1 MAGSPSRGSHLA
13 LSAKPA
19 VDSAQR
25 TIRGR
30 MKRMTN
36 FLTLFGLILA
46 LGLAPMQAQDLSQL
60 AKKTRETRLKT
71 MQQKSVRVWNNDN
84 MPKAPAREGPTAAAG
99 MSPVT
104 LPAPIPVMPEGPSP
118 PTGNAEPEGAAL
130 DSTRDKIKQDQQKI
144 KGLEE
149 RLRLEEDELSML
161 QIQQANELTPSVQSE
176 LSQKIQAK
184 NAEIASQRQT
194 IEKAQKDLETAKK
207 EFKAIGGSLEEQK
220 K

>member
-1 MAGSPSRGSHLA
+1 MAGSPSWGSRLA
-13 LSAKPA
+13 LSAKTA

-36 FLTLFGLILA
+36 VLTLFGLILV
-46 LGLAPMQAQDLSQL
+46 LGLAPLQAQDLSQL
-60 AKKTRETRLKT
+60 AKKTREGRLKT
-71 MQQKSVRVWNNDN
+71 MQQKSVRVWSNDN
-84 MPKAPAREGPTAAAG
+84 IPKAPAREGPTAAAG

-104 LPAPIPVMPEGPSP
+104 LPATIAVTAEEP
-118 PTGNAEPEGAAL
+118 PMTPAGAESEAAAL

-176 LSQKIQAK
+176 LSQKILAK
-184 NAEIASQRQT
+184 NAEIASQRQG
-194 IEKAQKDLETAKK
+194 IEKARKDLEAATK